1 MDVSLVERIAADRN
15 YQELKSKRS
24 KFGWILTIA
33 MMIVY
38 YGFIVLIA
46 FDKALLA
53 KPIGSGVMT
62 WGIPIGFGVIVFTIL
77 ITGVYVQRANS
88 EFDALSDKIK
98 KDVLS

>member
-1 MDVSLVERIAADRN
+1 MDASLVERIASNRA

-33 MMIVY
+33 MLIVY
-38 YGFIVLIA
+38 YGFIMLIA

-53 KPIGSGVMT
+53 TPIGSGVMT
-62 WGIPIGFGVIVFTIL
+62 WGMPIGFGVIVFTII
-77 ITGVYVQRANS
+77 ITGIYVQRANG
-88 EFDALSDKIK
+88 EFDALSDKVK

>member
-1 MDVSLVERIAADRN
+1 MDASLAERIAANRS

-24 KFGWILTIA
+24 KFGWVLTIA
-33 MMIVY
+33 MLIVY
-38 YGFIVLIA
+38 YGFIMLIA

-62 WGIPIGFGVIVFTIL
+62 WGMPIGFGVIVFTIA
-77 ITGVYVQRANS
+77 ITGVYVQRANG
-88 EFDALSDKIK
+88 EFDALSDKVK